1 MLPYALLA
9 SLLACC
15 CLAVNNPTVEPPMNE
30 TMSNTTTSESNM
42 TIPILI
48 IVEEAN
54 KMKTRYDTDAD
65 YSVRDVNWIV
75 VKRITNITSTK
86 ESSVD
91 PKTKKTMD
99 ILTENRAEDLHADAQ
114 SQVRFIGLKDY
125 HSYIFSSERIFK
137 IHPGQF

>member
-1 MLPYALLA
+1 
-9 SLLACC
+9 
-15 CLAVNNPTVEPPMNE
+15 MNE

-54 KMKTRYDTDAD
+54 KMKTQYDTDAD

-75 VKRITNITSTK
+75 VRKITNITVTK

-99 ILTENRAEDLHADAQ
+99 VVTENRAEEYRVFQDGAQ
-114 SQVRFIGLKDY
+114 RQVLTEKNIKTMPFPFHFL
-125 HSYIFSSERIFK
+125 
-137 IHPGQF
+137 